1 MIGVSGCNKPQDTA
15 QSDVKIIKETFKVT
29 KEKDGEYEAKN
40 IWDNT
45 DKDLLWF
52 STDDIEG
59 SKNIKVWCKVT
70 GYYADR
76 KGEDSFIIARKRKNK
91 ERRAVKK
98 WPSFFIFILSFTNVN
113 IYNVIVS
120 DKSIE
125 RMIGMKK
132 ELRKINT
139 GEEFLKACKEVVKNF
154 SYMEVEFSIDGKKK
168 EDILD
173 VQTANLITS
182 VYEKLGKENK
192 KKFLSM
198 HPLNMVD
205 IAWKLVG

>member
-1 MIGVSGCNKPQDTA
+1 MTV
-15 QSDVKIIKETFKVT
+15 
-29 KEKDGEYEAKN
+29 
-40 IWDNT
+40 
-45 DKDLLWF
+45 
-52 STDDIEG
+52 
-59 SKNIKVWCKVT
+59 
-70 GYYADR
+70 
-76 KGEDSFIIARKRKNK
+76 
-91 ERRAVKK
+91 
-98 WPSFFIFILSFTNVN
+98 FFIFILSFTNVN

-125 RMIGMKK
+125 RMIRMKK

-139 GEEFLKACKEVVKNF
+139 GEEFLEACKEVVKNF

-173 VQTANLITS
+173 VQTANLVTS
-182 VYEKLGKENK
+182 IYEKLGKENK